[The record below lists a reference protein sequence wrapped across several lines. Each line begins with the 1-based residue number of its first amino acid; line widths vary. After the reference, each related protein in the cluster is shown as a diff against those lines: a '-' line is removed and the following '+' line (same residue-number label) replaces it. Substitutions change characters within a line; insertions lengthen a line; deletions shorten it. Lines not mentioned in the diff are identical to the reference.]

1 MADGKRT
8 PHVVR
13 KERPARPT
21 TPISAPALAE
31 LVEDLRTPDPSAAAT
46 LELPEAIDGDVD
58 LIEMTVDDD
67 VPPEPK
73 QRLAHVVRRPKQP

>member
-1 MADGKRT
+1 MGDGKRT

-21 TPISAPALAE
+21 TPISAPKLAE
-31 LVEDLRTPDPSAAAT
+31 LVEDLRTPEPSAAAT
-46 LELPEAIDGDVD
+46 LELPPAIEGDED
-58 LIEMTVDDD
+58 LIEMTIDDE
-67 VPPEPK
+67 PAPETK